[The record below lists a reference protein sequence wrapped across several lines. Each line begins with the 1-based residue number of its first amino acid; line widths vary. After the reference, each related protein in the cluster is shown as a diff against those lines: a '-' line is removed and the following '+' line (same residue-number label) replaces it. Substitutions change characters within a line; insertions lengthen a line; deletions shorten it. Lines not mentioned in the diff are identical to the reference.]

1 VVTTSSAVPLI
12 GIDSYSHLLGL
23 LWILLLLVRLLWILL
38 LLVRL
43 LGVLLL
49 GIGLIGLLVLL
60 AGLLVVNLLG
70 LAGHRVLLLAVN

>member
-1 VVTTSSAVPLI
+1 LI

-23 LWILLLLVRLLWILL
+23 LWILLL
-38 LLVRL
+38 VRL

-49 GIGLIGLLVLL
+49 GIDLIGLLVLL